1 MSHSLLKEQQ
11 EMLVLAARKKLNVEL
26 QSVEYY
32 GIMRPQTSRSLN
44 TCPYQHGTVP
54 TIMK

>member
-1 MSHSLLKEQQ
+1 MSHNLLEEQQ
-11 EMLVLAARKKLNVEL
+11 EILVLAARKKHNVEL